1 MQTRAALNKLLVFL
15 ILGGMAI
22 EKLSQV
28 LSPVS
33 PSLYPLLAT
42 ILLAV
47 GLASTGGFFLYEVSK
62 TRHGKQLKQE
72 LLLASIASVCLGLG
86 TLFLLLWTG
95 VYV

>member
-1 MQTRAALNKLLVFL
+1 MAA
-15 ILGGMAI
+15 
-22 EKLSQV
+22 EKLYQV
-28 LSPVS
+28 SSPV
-33 PSLYPLLAT
+33 PQSLYPTLATVLLA
-42 ILLAV
+42 A

-72 LLLASIASVCLGLG
+72 LALALIASVCLGLG